1 VQPDWDQLGGV
12 GQWQALVAAWIDGRP
27 WQVEMVEAAIPRLC
41 PEKATDAQ
49 RCERAA
55 LLGAG
60 LVALAPLAA
69 EAERRQMAVIRAW
82 DVVARAARGMME
94 QVEAQEQALKPPP
107 PVVKKPRPRRHRK
120 GVDEPVIVQ
129 LSLSSESIADPPVL
143 KLPLISAAAGRQW
156 RAIAARA
163 TEQQVAQRQRYLVLF
178 GEGGQWFRWWRNK
191 PEVDGGQFARLHHVR
206 WELALWTHAQ
216 AQSLKSEG
224 RFEEA
229 FAKYGE
235 AALAYEALLAEDP
248 SGPDAYKLAW
258 TLAECWYWPG
268 VQCTAPRDNRGEIIE
283 FEGEFAP
290 TPLDRLDAV
299 KKSCVNMEK
308 SIAYYNR
315 VRDWKGPRTR
325 DDKGAPLDYTE
336 PAAYSAIDSSERVLG
351 AKASYPKADPERIDA
366 MSLPTIRPSSKQDD
380 DDFKAVENEKHVKRV
395 TRRNID
401 PLAVE
406 WILAADG
413 YVALSEKYPSPEDPG
428 RPWKLELKA
437 AELLYKNRYFDP
449 WPEGA
454 TARTPAEFWSARLR
468 FRRIFERFPGTVG
481 ATEAVK
487 WLLTAFGLERDMANF
502 QEFWIEVKAKGLLP
516 KGWDAPIRGPCFG
529 PVSNQANELYSDAI
543 ERESESLQVRDPAE
557 RAAGLAEARGLY
569 SRSAQEYARMRN
581 DMNRLAEKGMAVGAA
596 FNAYYRA
603 EAWDKA
609 FATLDL
615 AIQIL
620 REGLEHPEFKTP
632 PAALP
637 RQASRQQREDARDA
651 QATFD
656 RGHRELLDHLTRFL
670 KLRAD
675 LHQKLA
681 HIEATAKDYLAIYEI
696 DPRGAQ
702 ASSALTTAARL
713 SAALGNLPQA
723 IALNE
728 RLIRDFAND
737 SKQAKR
743 VQDAAA
749 NLATL
754 HRQAKDPTAELAA
767 LTAFTTRY
775 KADKSASGRVFR
787 SLARTAELQTDL
799 GQAAA
804 ATATRKRIVATFA
817 ARALPRDAAPEAMVA
832 AQATLDLLQ
841 PQVQTFLAT
850 KPDPTQLPK
859 LQADLASL
867 VTATQAVDSYDA
879 PLVHASAAALRSR
892 LRRHVA
898 LQARATAPELA
909 ARLQAESVTDLTNL
923 LKTQP
928 ASTELRQE
936 LHYYQPD
943 LTPPA
948 GPGLVADFD
957 PPGTLPLAI
966 ELPAPASDSAVAA
979 PFNQALTHYRA
990 GQNERAIAAALRA
1003 VQLEPAHSR
1012 SKVLLSTLQLRS
1024 GDPTGALAT
1033 VDAGLTARP
1042 TDVMLLAQK
1051 VLALAALGRTP
1062 EALQVAQAALRMDHS
1077 NPELQRVVGDAYRLA
1092 GRDGLA
1098 ELAYDIARSTYLDD
1112 LPKSDESAL
1121 PVKQYDDRKLRS
1133 YGTLQGVD
1141 AEALPRDAGLAHLT
1155 AATARLVL
1163 WKPLRPDLHATR
1175 DDLESALKLRQDAA
1189 ELHADLGA
1197 VLLALGDRAAL
1208 PTLHRALELRQGD
1221 ARLLNNLALAQRI
1234 SGQAQQARATLDQ
1247 AHRADPQ
1254 LAAPLYN
1261 LALLRLDA
1269 LRDGSD
1275 LAEIRKL
1282 LTQFKQLRG
1291 PKPAGQAD
1299 PADALLAEAEALL
1312 AWRLAFPPS

>member
-1 VQPDWDQLGGV
+1 VLRETLLELLVQPDWDQLGGV

-27 WQVEMVEAAIPRLC
+27 WQVELAEAAIPRLC
-41 PEKATDAQ
+41 QEKAEDAQ

-55 LLGAG
+55 LLGQG

-69 EAERRQMAVIRAW
+69 EAERRQMAVIRGWDAVGTERCGAAAQVEDPRARVACRQAW
-82 DVVARAARGMME
+82 ERQVAERKQYLARFGKRSEWYGKWAGDRGLAE
-94 QVEAQEQALKPPP
+94 QVQTTI
-107 PVVKKPRPRRHRK
+107 RRFHI
-120 GVDEPVIVQ
+120 E
-129 LSLSSESIADPPVL
+129 
-143 KLPLISAAAGRQW
+143 
-156 RAIAARA
+156 
-163 TEQQVAQRQRYLVLF
+163 VALF
-178 GEGGQWFRWWRNK
+178 GHALAQMLKADGQ
-191 PEVDGGQFARLHHVR
+191 
-206 WELALWTHAQ
+206 
-216 AQSLKSEG
+216 
-224 RFEEA
+224 FEEA

-235 AALAYEALLAEDP
+235 AGLAYEDLLKADP
-248 SGPDAYKLAW
+248 ESPDAYRIAW
-258 TLAECWYWPG
+258 TLAECWYWAG
-268 VQCTAPRDNRGEIIE
+268 VQCTAPLDKSGNLIE
-283 FEGEFAP
+283 LEGEVAP
-290 TPLDRLDAV
+290 TPVERVPALHN
-299 KKSCVNMEK
+299 SCESMRK
-308 SIAYYNR
+308 AIGWYRR
-315 VRDWKGPRTR
+315 VRDWRGERGKGE
-325 DDKGAPLDYTE
+325 DGKGLDFAE
-336 PAAYSAIDSSERVLG
+336 KAAWSALDANERLMS
-351 AKASYPKADPERIDA
+351 ARA
-366 MSLPTIRPSSKQDD
+366 SLPKGDPQYLEALALPQIRASQAVDD
-380 DDFKAVENEKHVKRV
+380 ADMKAAEGMKEFTRVKPK
-395 TRRNID
+395 
-401 PLAVE
+401 PLPPAAVE
-406 WILAADG
+406 WLLEADAYVELAATHTSLD
-413 YVALSEKYPSPEDPG
+413 DPA
-428 RPWKLELKA
+428 RAAKVMLKA
-437 AELLYKNRYFDP
+437 AELLYKYRHFDP
-449 WPEGA
+449 WPAGA
-454 TARTPAEFWSARLR
+454 SKRTPAEFWSARLR
-468 FRRIFERFPGTVG
+468 FRRIFERFPGTVR
-481 ATEAVK
+481 ATEAVS
-487 WLLTAFGLERDMANF
+487 WLLTAFALERDMSGLE
-502 QEFWIEVKAKGLLP
+502 EFTSEIERRKLLP
-516 KGWDAPIRGPCFG
+516 EARHTPKRRIRSACRIRYCPADALY
-529 PVSNQANELYSDAI
+529 VQAAGV
-543 ERESESLQVRDPAE
+543 ESAALQLSDPAA
-557 RAAGLAEARGLY
+557 RAAGLVEAKGIY
-569 SRSAQEYARMRN
+569 IQSGDANARCANEADLLTEMGTA
-581 DMNRLAEKGMAVGAA
+581 LVGAA
-596 FNAYYRA
+596 NAYGHA
-603 EAWDKA
+603 QAWEKCLAAIDLGERVLRQALNKPKLTKQEPLRTIRLA
-609 FATLDL
+609 NRRPEDGRQSAVAIARQRRELTESLRDLLEMHASVQFKFFRVDDTFSDFVVLYDL
-615 AIQIL
+615 ADQGGI
-620 REGLEHPEFKTP
+620 
-632 PAALP
+632 AA
-637 RQASRQQREDARDA
+637 
-651 QATFD
+651 
-656 RGHRELLDHLTRFL
+656 H
-670 KLRAD
+670 
-675 LHQKLA
+675 
-681 HIEATAKDYLAIYEI
+681 YL
-696 DPRGAQ
+696 GV
-702 ASSALTTAARL
+702 AARL

-723 IALNE
+723 VALTQ

-1254 LAAPLYN
+1254 LPAPLYN

-1291 PKPAGQAD
+1291 PMPAGQPD

>member
-1 VQPDWDQLGGV
+1 
-12 GQWQALVAAWIDGRP
+12 
-27 WQVEMVEAAIPRLC
+27 
-41 PEKATDAQ
+41 
-49 RCERAA
+49 
-55 LLGAG
+55 
-60 LVALAPLAA
+60 
-69 EAERRQMAVIRAW
+69 
-82 DVVARAARGMME
+82 
-94 QVEAQEQALKPPP
+94 
-107 PVVKKPRPRRHRK
+107 
-120 GVDEPVIVQ
+120 
-129 LSLSSESIADPPVL
+129 
-143 KLPLISAAAGRQW
+143 
-156 RAIAARA
+156 
-163 TEQQVAQRQRYLVLF
+163 
-178 GEGGQWFRWWRNK
+178 
-191 PEVDGGQFARLHHVR
+191 
-206 WELALWTHAQ
+206 
-216 AQSLKSEG
+216 
-224 RFEEA
+224 
-229 FAKYGE
+229 
-235 AALAYEALLAEDP
+235 
-248 SGPDAYKLAW
+248 
-258 TLAECWYWPG
+258 
-268 VQCTAPRDNRGEIIE
+268 
-283 FEGEFAP
+283 
-290 TPLDRLDAV
+290 
-299 KKSCVNMEK
+299 
-308 SIAYYNR
+308 
-315 VRDWKGPRTR
+315 
-325 DDKGAPLDYTE
+325 
-336 PAAYSAIDSSERVLG
+336 
-351 AKASYPKADPERIDA
+351 
-366 MSLPTIRPSSKQDD
+366 
-380 DDFKAVENEKHVKRV
+380 
-395 TRRNID
+395 
-401 PLAVE
+401 
-406 WILAADG
+406 
-413 YVALSEKYPSPEDPG
+413 
-428 RPWKLELKA
+428 
-437 AELLYKNRYFDP
+437 
-449 WPEGA
+449 
-454 TARTPAEFWSARLR
+454 
-468 FRRIFERFPGTVG
+468 
-481 ATEAVK
+481 
-487 WLLTAFGLERDMANF
+487 
-502 QEFWIEVKAKGLLP
+502 
-516 KGWDAPIRGPCFG
+516 
-529 PVSNQANELYSDAI
+529 
-543 ERESESLQVRDPAE
+543 
-557 RAAGLAEARGLY
+557 
-569 SRSAQEYARMRN
+569 
-581 DMNRLAEKGMAVGAA
+581 
-596 FNAYYRA
+596 
-603 EAWDKA
+603 
-609 FATLDL
+609 
-615 AIQIL
+615 
-620 REGLEHPEFKTP
+620 
-632 PAALP
+632 
-637 RQASRQQREDARDA
+637 
-651 QATFD
+651 
-656 RGHRELLDHLTRFL
+656 
-670 KLRAD
+670 
-675 LHQKLA
+675 LA

-867 VTATQAVDSYDA
+867 VTATQAVDSYGA
-879 PLVHASAAALRSR
+879 PTVRASAAALRSR

-898 LQARATAPELA
+898 LRARATAPELA
-909 ARLQAESVTDLTNL
+909 ARLQAEAVADLTNL

-928 ASTELRQE
+928 ANADLRQE

-948 GPGLVADFD
+948 GFGLVADFD

-966 ELPAPASDSAVAA
+966 ELPAPASDSAVAT

-990 GQNERAIAAALRA
+990 GQTDRAIAAARRA
-1003 VQLEPAHSR
+1003 VQLDPAHSR

-1062 EALQVAQAALRMDHS
+1062 EALQVAQAALRLDHT

-1112 LPKSDESAL
+1112 LAKTDESA
-1121 PVKQYDDRKLRS
+1121 PPIKQYEDRKLRS

-1155 AATARLVL
+1155 AATARLIL
-1163 WKPLRPDLHATR
+1163 WKPLRPDLQATR

-1189 ELHADLGA
+1189 ELHAALGA

-1247 AHRADPQ
+1247 AHRADAQ

-1282 LTQFKQLRG
+1282 LAQFKQLRG
-1291 PKPAGQAD
+1291 PMSAGQAD

-1312 AWRLAFPPS
+1312 AWRVAGTH